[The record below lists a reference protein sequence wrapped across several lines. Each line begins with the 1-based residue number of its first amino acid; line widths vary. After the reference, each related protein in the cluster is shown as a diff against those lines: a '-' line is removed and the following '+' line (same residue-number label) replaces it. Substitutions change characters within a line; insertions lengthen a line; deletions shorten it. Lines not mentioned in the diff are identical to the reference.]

1 MRLANGVMAVSC
13 QIDVELQY
21 QETDLA
27 PRLKEWASWVKTG
40 GLFKKQHWSTLTAL
54 LPPDSV
60 PYIALNHNHA
70 FEIER
75 IVSQLPARHR
85 DAIRLHYVW
94 DRRYT
99 RDQKARIVGVGKSRF
114 YQIVHQAELMVKN
127 NLTRVDKHGKNT
139 PQFI

>member
-1 MRLANGVMAVSC
+1 MQVANGILV
-13 QIDVELQY
+13 VECRTTEDQPY
-21 QETDLA
+21 QETDLS
-27 PRLKEWASWVKTG
+27 PRLKEWASWVRVG

-54 LPPDSV
+54 MPPDSV

-75 IVSQLPARHR
+75 IVSQLPPRHR

-99 RDQKARIVGVGKSRF
+99 RDQKARIVGVSRAHF
-114 YQIVHQAELMVKN
+114 YRIVHQAELMVKN
-127 NLTRVDKHGKNT
+127 NLTR
-139 PQFI
+139 